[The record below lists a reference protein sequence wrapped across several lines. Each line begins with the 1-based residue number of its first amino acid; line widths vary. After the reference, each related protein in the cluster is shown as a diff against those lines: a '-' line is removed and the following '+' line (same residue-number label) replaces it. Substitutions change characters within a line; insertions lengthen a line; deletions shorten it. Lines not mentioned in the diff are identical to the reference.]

1 MVYNKNNFNRKE
13 ETLMLSATTGTIV
26 AIVVWL
32 IMIGVLALIGFLE
45 GNLKDVK
52 KLIINTVV
60 RGLIVVA
67 YFVFIYE
74 PFLATKVATIDSE
87 LLQMIAEAVVP
98 VIVLGP
104 SFFKMVNVFDNGK
117 FKKVSSSN
125 E

>member
-1 MVYNKNNFNRKE
+1 
-13 ETLMLSATTGTIV
+13 MLSATAGTIV
-26 AIVVWL
+26 AIAVWL
-32 IMIGVLALIGFLE
+32 IMIGVLALIGYLE

-87 LLQMIAEAVVP
+87 LLQTIAEAVVP

-117 FKKVSSSN
+117 FKKVSNSN